1 MAVLSLVPVNTRW
14 YSCATPI
21 ATTWD
26 RPVPAA
32 LRISGITWSILRS
45 GHGLSASTPGRPLS
59 RLPAKLSTG
68 MSLASAK
75 EYTARRNA
83 CPRRSSSAGEGIG
96 LRSCSVRKFTTC
108 PPTTR
113 LGTDNVR

>member
-1 MAVLSLVPVNTRW
+1 LVPVNTRW

-26 RPVPAA
+26 RPVAAA
-32 LRISGITWSILRS
+32 LRISGITRSILRS
-45 GHGLSASTPGRPLS
+45 GHGDSASTPGRPLS

-68 MSLASAK
+68 MSFASAK
-75 EYTARRNA
+75 DATARRNA
-83 CPRRSSSAGEGIG
+83 SPRRSSSAGEGIG
-96 LRSCSVRKFTTC
+96 LCSWAVRKLTTW

-113 LGTDNVR
+113 LGTDKVR